1 MRIDALTIPELLT
14 RMQTYYGAGTYNEED
29 IDVWVDEFGNRDS
42 LFLGCLFIAIRREH
56 SKTFKTLPDVAI
68 ATKCLAS
75 TNEIYS
81 KVEKATAPV
90 CIEQS
95 QEMTD
100 MEREEMAE
108 ALRGLQE
115 KLLSGGGK
123 MKVFHSVDKADKR
136 YEGGKE

>member
-1 MRIDALTIPELLT
+1 MRIDALTIPELLA
-14 RMQTYYGAGTYNEED
+14 RMQSYYGAGTYNEED
-29 IDVWVDEFGNRDS
+29 IDVWVDEFGNRDP

-100 MEREEMAE
+100 MEREEMAD
-108 ALRGLQE
+108 ALRGLRE

-136 YEGGKE
+136 YERGKE

>member
-123 MKVFHSVDKADKR
+123 MKVFQSVDKADKR